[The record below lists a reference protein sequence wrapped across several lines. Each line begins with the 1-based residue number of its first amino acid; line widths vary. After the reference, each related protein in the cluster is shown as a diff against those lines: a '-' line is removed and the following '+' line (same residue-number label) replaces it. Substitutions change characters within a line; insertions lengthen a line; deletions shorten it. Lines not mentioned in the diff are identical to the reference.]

1 MNVEFFRHNI
11 GSDEIASLVE
21 TLEGVFLTAGPKTK
35 LFEQQL
41 ASYVG
46 AAHGVGVTSWTSG
59 AFLVLKAWGVGP
71 GDEVIVPAM
80 TFVASANVV
89 CHCGARPVVVDSE
102 RVTGNIDI
110 DQIEE
115 KITPRTKVII
125 PVHLYGQ
132 MVDMKALRALADRHG
147 IKILEDAAHCIEGTR
162 DGYRPGQLGHAACFS
177 FYATKNIASGEGG
190 AIVTDDAELAERL
203 QMYRLH
209 GMSRS
214 AADRYTVKYQHWD
227 MELLGYK
234 ANMFDIQAALLIPQ
248 LARIDELR
256 NRKEEI
262 CRRYEH
268 AFSAAGIQYPK
279 VLGGSKSARHLFT
292 VWAPPG
298 RRDEML
304 ASLQGKGIGVAV
316 NFRAIHLL
324 RYYRENYGFQR
335 GDLPVAEEVG
345 DRTITIPLYAKLT
358 SDEVEYVIDSVIR
371 SYGDLS

>member
-1 MNVEFFRHNI
+1 MKVEFFRHNI
-11 GSDEIASLVE
+11 GKEEVASLVD

-35 LFEQQL
+35 LFEQNL
-41 ASYVG
+41 ASYLGV
-46 AAHGVGVTSWTSG
+46 AHGVGVTSWTSG
-59 AFLVLKAWGVGP
+59 AFLVLKAWGIGA

-89 CHCGARPVVVDSE
+89 CHCGARPVIVDSE

-110 DQIEE
+110 GLIEE
-115 KITPRTKVII
+115 KITPRTKAII

-147 IKILEDAAHCIEGTR
+147 IRILEDAAHCIEGTR
-162 DGYRPGQLGHAACFS
+162 DGYRPGQLGDAACFS

-190 AIVTDDAELAERL
+190 AIVTNDSALAEQL

-214 AADRYTVKYQHWD
+214 AADRYTAKYQHWD

-256 NRKEEI
+256 DRKEAI
-262 CRRYEH
+262 CQRYEKL
-268 AFSAAGIQYPK
+268 FSAAGIEYPA
-279 VLGGSKSARHLFT
+279 VVSGSRSARHLFT

-304 ASLQGKGIGVAV
+304 SSLQGSGVGVAV

-324 RYYRENYGFQR
+324 KYYRETFGFR
-335 GDLPVAEEVG
+335 PGDLPVAEEIG
-345 DRTITIPLYAKLT
+345 DRTITIPLYAKL
-358 SDEVEYVIDSVIR
+358 SDDEVEYVVDSVVR
-371 SYGDLS
+371 SYRDLS